1 MEERVELVAGL
12 EVALVDNK
20 PCDGLYPHHSVGIL
34 IRFFTYYLTDSP
46 IHLCI

>member
-1 MEERVELVAGL
+1 MEVHVILIGIEHAP
-12 EVALVDNK
+12 ADNK

-46 IHLCI
+46 IHLYI